1 MWITLIILVAL
12 FAALSAL
19 LFFRGRELSPLKRQV
34 EALQNEVT
42 ALKVE
47 RATLTTELRAE
58 KESEARIKSTFENIA
73 HQVLEQK
80 SEKFSKE
87 NTTQLKSI
95 LEPLEKDISEFK
107 RKIEESNI
115 KQAQE
120 KTSLSGE
127 LKQLMQLNQQLSN
140 EANNLTKALKGEKN
154 NKMQGDWGEMIL
166 ETILSNS
173 GLEHGVHYFTQEVSK
188 NDRGDTIRPDVIVRY
203 PDGSEV
209 IIDSKVSLTA
219 YSRFVSAESEEERD
233 RALAE
238 HIDSIRRHIMQLS
251 DKRYES
257 RERSLDFVMMF
268 MPIEPAYMVAMGS
281 DNTLWQYA
289 YGRKVLLVSP
299 THLITALKL
308 VYDLWTRDAQTKN
321 TIAIAEQGA
330 KMYDKFVSFVEDLKK
345 VGASIEK
352 SNSAYNDAMSK
363 LRDGNGNL
371 IRQSEQLLTLGVKAK
386 KQLVLPKKEENE

>member
-1 MWITLIILVAL
+1 MIITLIILLVV
-12 FAALSAL
+12 FAALTIV
-19 LFFRGRELSPLKRQV
+19 LFVKTRELPPLKQRA
-34 EALQNEVT
+34 EELQNEVT
-42 ALKVE
+42 VLKVE
-47 RATLTTELRAE
+47 RATLTAQLCAE
-58 KESEARIKSTFENIA
+58 KESEQRIKTTFENIA

-87 NTTQLKSI
+87 NTTQIKSI

-107 RKIEESNI
+107 KRIEESNI
-115 KQAQE
+115 RQAQD
-120 KTSLSGE
+120 KTSLSSE
-127 LKQLMQLNQQLSN
+127 LKQLMQLNQQLSA

-173 GLEHGVHYFTQEVSK
+173 GLESGVHYFTQEVSK
-188 NDRGDTIRPDVIVRY
+188 NDAGSTIRPDVIVRY

-209 IIDSKVSLTA
+209 IIDSKVSLVA
-219 YSRFVSAESEEERD
+219 YSRFVSAESEEVREK
-233 RALAE
+233 ALAE
-238 HIDSIRRHIMQLS
+238 HIDSIKRHVTQLA

-268 MPIEPAYMVAMGS
+268 MPIEPAYMLAMGS

-289 YGRKVLLVSP
+289 YSRKVLLVSP

-321 TIAIAEQGA
+321 TIAIADQGA
-330 KMYDKFVSFVEDLKK
+330 KMYDKFVGFVEDLKK

-371 IRQSEQLLTLGVKAK
+371 IRQSEQLLAYGVKAK
-386 KQLVLPKKEENE
+386 KQLVLPQKEDNE

>member
-1 MWITLIILVAL
+1 MVITLIILVIV

-19 LFFRGRELSPLKRQV
+19 LFFKARELSPLKQRM
-34 EALQNEVT
+34 EELQNEVT
-42 ALKVE
+42 TLKVE
-47 RATLTTELRAE
+47 RATLTTQLRAE
-58 KESEARIKSTFENIA
+58 KESEERIKSTFENIA

-87 NTTQLKSI
+87 NSTQLKSI

-173 GLEHGVHYFTQEVSK
+173 GLEHGVHYFTQETSK
-188 NDRGDTIRPDVIVRY
+188 NDKGDTIRPDVIVRY
-203 PDGSEV
+203 PDGSE
-209 IIDSKVSLTA
+209 IILDSKVSLTA
-219 YSRFVSAESEEERD
+219 YSRFVSAESEEERE

-238 HIDSIRRHIMQLS
+238 HIDSIKRHITQLA

>member
-1 MWITLIILVAL
+1 MVITLIILVIV
-12 FAALSAL
+12 FAALSAM
-19 LFFRGRELSPLKRQV
+19 LFFKARELSPLKQRM
-34 EALQNEVT
+34 EELQNEVT
-42 ALKVE
+42 TLKVE
-47 RATLTTELRAE
+47 RATLTTQLRAE
-58 KESEARIKSTFENIA
+58 KESEERIKSTFENIA

-87 NTTQLKSI
+87 NSTQLKSI

-173 GLEHGVHYFTQEVSK
+173 GLEHGVHYFTQETSK
-188 NDRGDTIRPDVIVRY
+188 NDKGDTIRPDVIVRY
-203 PDGSEV
+203 PDGSE
-209 IIDSKVSLTA
+209 IILDSKVSLTA
-219 YSRFVSAESEEERD
+219 YSRFVSAESEEERE

-238 HIDSIRRHIMQLS
+238 HIDSIKRHITQLA

>member
-1 MWITLIILVAL
+1 MIITLILLVVV
-12 FAALSAL
+12 FAASAIV
-19 LFFRGRELSPLKRQV
+19 LFLKTRELPPLKQRT
-34 EALQNEVT
+34 EELQNEVT

-47 RATLTTELRAE
+47 RATLTAQLCAE
-58 KESEARIKSTFENIA
+58 KESEERIKTTFENIA

-87 NTTQLKSI
+87 NTTQIKSI

-107 RKIEESNI
+107 KRIEESNI
-115 KQAQE
+115 RQAQD
-120 KTSLSGE
+120 KTSLSSE
-127 LKQLMQLNQQLSN
+127 LKQLMQLNQQLSA

-173 GLEHGVHYFTQEVSK
+173 GLESGVHYFTQEVGK
-188 NDRGDTIRPDVIVRY
+188 NDAGSTIRPDVIVRY

-209 IIDSKVSLTA
+209 IIDSKVSLVA
-219 YSRFVSAESEEERD
+219 YSRFVSAESEEVREK
-233 RALAE
+233 ALAE
-238 HIDSIRRHIMQLS
+238 HIDSIKRHVTQLA

-268 MPIEPAYMVAMGS
+268 MPIEPAYILAMGS

-289 YGRKVLLVSP
+289 YSRKVLLVSP

-321 TIAIAEQGA
+321 TIAIADQGA
-330 KMYDKFVSFVEDLKK
+330 KMYDKFVGFVEDLKK

-371 IRQSEQLLTLGVKAK
+371 IRQSEQLLAYGVKAK
-386 KQLVLPKKEENE
+386 KQLVLPQKEENE

>member
-1 MWITLIILVAL
+1 MVITLIILVIV

-19 LFFRGRELSPLKRQV
+19 LFFKARELSPLKQRM
-34 EALQNEVT
+34 EELQNEVT
-42 ALKVE
+42 TLKVE
-47 RATLTTELRAE
+47 RATLTTQLRAE
-58 KESEARIKSTFENIA
+58 KESEERIKSTFENIA

-87 NTTQLKSI
+87 NSTQLKSI

-173 GLEHGVHYFTQEVSK
+173 GLEHGVHYFTQETSK
-188 NDRGDTIRPDVIVRY
+188 NDKGDTIRPDVIVRY

-219 YSRFVSAESEEERD
+219 YSRFVSAESEEERE

-238 HIDSIRRHIMQLS
+238 HIDSIKRHITQLA

>member
-1 MWITLIILVAL
+1 MITILIILLVV
-12 FAALSAL
+12 FVVISIL
-19 LFFRGRELSPLKRQV
+19 LFSKVREIKPLKKSA
-34 EALQNEVT
+34 EILQGEVT
-42 ALKVE
+42 SLKVE
-47 RATLTTELRAE
+47 CATLTTKLKAE
-58 KESEARIKSTFENIA
+58 KDSEERIKTTFENIA

-80 SEKFSKE
+80 SEKFSKD
-87 NTTQLKSI
+87 NSNQLKNI
-95 LEPLEKDISEFK
+95 LEPLEKDISDFK
-107 RKIEESNI
+107 KRIEESNI

-127 LKQLMQLNQQLSN
+127 LKQLMLLNQQLST

-173 GLEHGVHYFTQEVSK
+173 GLESGVHYFTQETSK
-188 NDRGDTIRPDVIVRY
+188 NDVGETIRPDVIVRY
-203 PDGSEV
+203 PDSSEV

-219 YSRFVSAESEEERD
+219 YSRFVSAESDEQ
-233 RALAE
+233 RAAALSD
-238 HIDSIRRHIMQLS
+238 HIESIKRHITQLS

-268 MPIEPAYMVAMGS
+268 MPIEPAYILALGN

-289 YGRKVLLVSP
+289 YSRKILLVSP

-330 KMYDKFVSFVEDLKK
+330 KMYDKFVSFVEDLQK

-352 SNSAYNDAMSK
+352 SNSVYNDALSK
-363 LRDGNGNL
+363 LRDGKGNL

-386 KQLVLPKKEENE
+386 KQLMLTEKKDNE

>member
-1 MWITLIILVAL
+1 MVITLIVLVIV

-19 LFFRGRELSPLKRQV
+19 LFFKARELSPLKQRM
-34 EALQNEVT
+34 EELQNEVT
-42 ALKVE
+42 TLKVE
-47 RATLTTELRAE
+47 RATLTTQLRAE
-58 KESEARIKSTFENIA
+58 RESEERIKSTFENIA

-87 NTTQLKSI
+87 NSTQLKSI

-173 GLEHGVHYFTQEVSK
+173 GLEHGVHYFTQEVSR
-188 NDRGDTIRPDVIVRY
+188 NDMGDTIRPDVIVRY

-219 YSRFVSAESEEERD
+219 YSRFVSAESEEERA

-238 HIDSIRRHIMQLS
+238 HIDSIKRHITQLA

-289 YGRKVLLVSP
+289 YGRKILLVSP

-308 VYDLWTRDAQTKN
+308 VYDLWKIGRAH
-321 TIAIAEQGA
+321 
-330 KMYDKFVSFVEDLKK
+330 V
-345 VGASIEK
+345 
-352 SNSAYNDAMSK
+352 
-363 LRDGNGNL
+363 
-371 IRQSEQLLTLGVKAK
+371 
-386 KQLVLPKKEENE
+386 